1 MTPQTTADLSD
12 IMRAAEAPLRIVGGD
27 SRGIAPE
34 AGATLQTTGLA
45 GIKAY
50 QPGALTMVAG
60 AGTSL
65 QEVEDTL
72 AAQGQRLAFE
82 PMRYHKIL
90 GGQKSST
97 IGGVFAANISG
108 SRRIQTGAARDFL
121 LGIEC
126 VDGQGQVIRNGG
138 RVMKN
143 VTGYDLVKL
152 LSGSCGTLGVLS
164 EVAFKVL
171 PASETETTFVLE
183 GLDSQQAVK
192 AMTGALATP
201 FDVSGAAYDMMA
213 QKTYIRI
220 EGFLKSVGYRAE
232 KLSEVLGR
240 FGAQISRLPKDA
252 SADLWHSVRNLEAL
266 ADLPGDIWRIS
277 VKPSDAPAV
286 CQAAGLQKGFL
297 DWSGGLI
304 WGVLEAGANP
314 RPALQGFGGHATCI
328 RGQKDALPRFQPE
341 APQLA
346 VLSQKIR
353 QKFDPRG
360 ILNTGLMD

>member
-27 SRGIAPE
+27 SRGIAPK
-34 AGATLQTTGLA
+34 AGTTLQTTGLA

-90 GGQKSST
+90 GGQESST

-201 FDVSGAAYDMMA
+201 YDVSGAAYDMMV

-232 KLSEVLGR
+232 KLSEMLGR
-240 FGAQISRLPKDA
+240 FGAQ
-252 SADLWHSVRNLEAL
+252 SAT
-266 ADLPGDIWRIS
+266 
-277 VKPSDAPAV
+277 
-286 CQAAGLQKGFL
+286 AAR
-297 DWSGGLI
+297 
-304 WGVLEAGANP
+304 E
-314 RPALQGFGGHATCI
+314 
-328 RGQKDALPRFQPE
+328 
-341 APQLA
+341 
-346 VLSQKIR
+346 
-353 QKFDPRG
+353 
-360 ILNTGLMD
+360 

>member
-12 IMRAAEAPLRIVGGD
+12 ILRAADAPLRIVGGE
-27 SRGIAPE
+27 SRGIAPN

-171 PASETETTFVLE
+171 PASETETTFVLQ

-192 AMTGALATP
+192 AMIGALATP
-201 FDVSGAAYDMMA
+201 YDVSGAAYDMMA

-232 KLSEVLGR
+232 KLSEMLGR

-328 RGQKDALPRFQPE
+328 RGQKGALPRFQPE